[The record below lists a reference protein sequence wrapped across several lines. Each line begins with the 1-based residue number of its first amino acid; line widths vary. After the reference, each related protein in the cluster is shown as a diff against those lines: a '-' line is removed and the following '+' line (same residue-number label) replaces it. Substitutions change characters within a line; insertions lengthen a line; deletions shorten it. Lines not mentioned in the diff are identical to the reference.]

1 MQDGIVYGN
10 MGPYAFDVIVAGVKL
25 RGQTCL
31 RFFLGYLFK
40 CLVVRNIFHNFT
52 PLGGESPVKGLP
64 NDLCRSYFLNLFTG
78 NEISRCSGCSNRGK

>member
-31 RFFLGYLFK
+31 RFFLGYLFN
-40 CLVVRNIFHNFT
+40 LSVLLLGISFT
-52 PLGGESPVKGLP
+52 TSPL
-64 NDLCRSYFLNLFTG
+64 
-78 NEISRCSGCSNRGK
+78 